1 MTAQGNLVNVQR
13 VVDKNQLKI
22 NTEELPKG
30 LYFIEFSKNGISDTR
45 KFIVKH

>member
-1 MTAQGNLVNVQR
+1 VTAQGILVYPQTVAE
-13 VVDKNQLKI
+13 KNELKI

-30 LYFIEFSKNGISDTR
+30 LYCIEFSKNGISDTR